1 MRQVTCFGF
10 AAVVVVLA
18 TLTGARADDEEKI
31 PLDKV
36 PKAVM
41 DAVKAKYPDGELLG
55 AEKENENGKT
65 SYEIKVKNKDQK
77 LEASFTEEGKLTSI
91 EEEIEIKALPKEVAD
106 ALDAK
111 YPKAKLEGAEKET
124 EGDKISFEVRLT
136 TAEGKKLEV
145 ELDPKGKVLEEED
158 KTKEKD

>member
-1 MRQVTCFGF
+1 MRHVMTFGL
-10 AAVVVVLA
+10 AAAAFLA
-18 TLTGARADDEEKI
+18 TATALRADEEKI

-36 PKAVM
+36 PKAVL

-65 SYEIKVKNKDQK
+65 LYEIKVKNKDQT
-77 LEASFTEEGKLTSI
+77 LEASFTEDGKLDSI
-91 EEEIEIKALPKEVAD
+91 EEPIDLKALPKEVSD

-111 YPKAKLEGAEKET
+111 YPKAKLDRAEKET
-124 EGDKISFEVRLT
+124 EGDKISYEVRLT

-145 ELDPKGKVLEEED
+145 ELDPKGKILEEED
-158 KTKEKD
+158 KSKDKD

>member
-1 MRQVTCFGF
+1 MTFGL
-10 AAVVVVLA
+10 AAVVTFLA
-18 TLTGARADDEEKI
+18 MSAAARADDEEKI

-36 PKAVM
+36 PKAVL

-55 AEKENENGKT
+55 AEKENENGKVL
-65 SYEIKVKNKDQK
+65 YEIKVKNKDQK
-77 LEASFTEEGKLTSI
+77 LEASFTEDGKLDSV
-91 EEEIEIKALPKEVAD
+91 EEEIEIKALPKEVSD

-124 EGDKISFEVRLT
+124 AGDKITYEVRLT

-145 ELDPKGKVLEEED
+145 DLDPKGKILEEED
-158 KTKEKD
+158 KSKEKK